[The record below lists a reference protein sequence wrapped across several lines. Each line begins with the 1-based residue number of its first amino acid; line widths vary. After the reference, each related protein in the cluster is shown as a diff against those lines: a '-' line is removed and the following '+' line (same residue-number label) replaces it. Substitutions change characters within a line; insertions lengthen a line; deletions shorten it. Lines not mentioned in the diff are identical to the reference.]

1 LQVLVN
7 RSTMFKTEMHKIQKN
22 ASHVL
27 TVRTYRER
35 TKPKDVMR
43 LTRLGK
49 FRAHATLKLIFLL
62 RVREILQLNYKV
74 NGGKKEDWNVQLKY
88 QCHTKL

>member
-1 LQVLVN
+1 
-7 RSTMFKTEMHKIQKN
+7 MFKTEMHKIQKN

-49 FRAHATLKLIFLL
+49 FGAHTTLKVDISSESE
-62 RVREILQLNYKV
+62 RNIAV
-74 NGGKKEDWNVQLKY
+74 
-88 QCHTKL
+88 KL

>member
-1 LQVLVN
+1 MFCLQDPVEH
-7 RSTMFKTEMHKIQKN
+7 STMFKNKMHKIQKN
-22 ASHVL
+22 TSHVL

-49 FRAHATLKLIFLL
+49 FGAHITLKVDVSSESKRNIE
-62 RVREILQLNYKV
+62 V
-74 NGGKKEDWNVQLKY
+74 
-88 QCHTKL
+88 KL